1 MADFAFK
8 RFSISSMVL
17 TSLIHFVMIDWL
29 CPSRHS
35 IKRMTIA
42 PGIGYGEYGK
52 GYARI
57 ALTVGEK
64 RLKEAM
70 GRLKTLNL

>member
-1 MADFAFK
+1 
-8 RFSISSMVL
+8 MVIA
-17 TSLIHFVMIDWL
+17 TLIHFVIIDWP
-29 CPSRHS
+29 CPSGHS
-35 IKRMTIA
+35 VKRIIIT
-42 PGIGYGEYGK
+42 PGIGYRECGEDYV
-52 GYARI
+52 RI

>member
-1 MADFAFK
+1 MA
-8 RFSISSMVL
+8 L
-17 TSLIHFVMIDWL
+17 TPLTHFVMIDWP
-29 CPSRHS
+29 CPSGHS
-35 IKRMTIA
+35 VKRIIITPEIS
-42 PGIGYGEYGK
+42 YGEHGEDYV
-52 GYARI
+52 RI

>member
-1 MADFAFK
+1 
-8 RFSISSMVL
+8 MVM
-17 TSLIHFVMIDWL
+17 TSLIHFVMIDWP
-29 CPSRHS
+29 CPSGHS
-35 IKRMTIA
+35 VKRMIIT
-42 PGIGYGEYGK
+42 PGIGYGEYGED
-52 GYARI
+52 YVRI